1 MLGEDDVV
9 TPPRPRPSEPSA
21 VQPGAAARLVAL
33 GALVAMVLALT
44 GCSDGGAKT
53 PAPTATPSSAR
64 PSPAAAPPA
73 APPRDGCYRLTY
85 DQAIA
90 PTSTAEAV
98 PCSGAH
104 TTQTVAVGR
113 VDAVVEGHLLA
124 VDSTRVQARVGAS
137 CPAALRR
144 YLGGSATSLQL
155 SMVRPVWFTP
165 TVEQSDAGADWYR
178 CDAVVLARSSQ
189 LAPISGSLR
198 GIFAGDRLPDRYAM
212 CGTAAP
218 GARNFQRVPCS
229 ARHTWRAI
237 ESVPLRSEAG
247 AYPGVDVV
255 RAAGRSRC
263 ENAAADRAADPLA
276 FEWGYEWP
284 TAEQWRA
291 GQTFGRCWTRD

>member
-1 MLGEDDVV
+1 MTSPAREHRSPDLAGTRASGRRPGVLLIGLV
-9 TPPRPRPSEPSA
+9 T
-21 VQPGAAARLVAL
+21 AL
-33 GALVAMVLALT
+33 IALA
-44 GCSDGGAKT
+44 GCSGDGAPSPT
-53 PAPTATPSSAR
+53 PTAAPTSAK
-64 PSPAAAPPA
+64 PTPAAAPPA
-73 APPRDGCYRLTY
+73 APPRNGCYRLTY
-85 DQAIA
+85 AEAIA
-90 PTSTAEAV
+90 PTSTAEPV
-98 PCSGAH
+98 PCTGAH

-155 SMVRPVWFTP
+155 SMIRPVWFTP
-165 TVEQSDAGADWYR
+165 TVEQSDAGAEWYR
-178 CDAVVLARSSQ
+178 CDAVVLARASQ
-189 LAPISGSLR
+189 LAPITGSLR

-237 ESVPLRSEAG
+237 ESVPLKAG

-263 ENAAADRAADPLA
+263 ENAAADRADDPLA

-284 TAEQWRA
+284 TAEQWKA